1 MVARANSAR
10 IQVCPAVWSGSP
22 SGGPHQDIVHLYV
35 ALAAEH
41 GDHRLGNVGG
51 GENVEHVVGGHA
63 AEGCCDPHAKP
74 RSHDT
79 SRIAWANRMARVGE
93 EFLLECPSC
102 GGDIRLIVFR
112 LFYECETIPGLR
124 TLGNLR
130 LLPTSCPRTRPDL
143 EDPDKPGETLR
154 RRHKIATASFF
165 LDNSVGYADS
175 YNMTLE
181 LKIRRVG
188 NSLGVIIP
196 TEALALLNVRE
207 GDVLFL
213 TEAAEGSVRLS
224 AQCPGFAEKAAI
236 ADDLIQRYRNA
247 FNELAK

>member
-1 MVARANSAR
+1 MTAFTSPRAAGRSLNVAF
-10 IQVCPAVWSGSP
+10 AVLGVACMSSVVAHAV
-22 SGGPHQDIVHLYV
+22 SIDMATVHPGISELPV
-35 ALAAEH
+35 
-41 GDHRLGNVGG
+41 
-51 GENVEHVVGGHA
+51 
-63 AEGCCDPHAKP
+63 
-74 RSHDT
+74 DT
-79 SRIAWANRMARVGE
+79 AG
-93 EFLLECPSC
+93 
-102 GGDIRLIVFR
+102 
-112 LFYECETIPGLR
+112 
-124 TLGNLR
+124 
-130 LLPTSCPRTRPDL
+130 
-143 EDPDKPGETLR
+143 
-154 RRHKIATASFF
+154 
-165 LDNSVGYADS
+165 GYADS

-224 AQCPGFAEKAAI
+224 AQRPGFAEKAAI

>member
-1 MVARANSAR
+1 MEYWQAFIDRDLRSLGRAYFGGSPLPSFSGDLGFGNHKPDAPSFHEPQEIFRLQEAAFIAAAVAAGIAGEPVYATISLPVSHAEWPAFAFLVPSPREDIPPAFAASAR
-10 IQVCPAVWSGSP
+10 YPVQVLVAPPMAVWKMP
-22 SGGPHQDIVHLYV
+22 
-35 ALAAEH
+35 
-41 GDHRLGNVGG
+41 R
-51 GENVEHVVGGHA
+51 ENVPERHPGIGELPV
-63 AEGCCDPHAKP
+63 
-74 RSHDT
+74 DT
-79 SRIAWANRMARVGE
+79 AG
-93 EFLLECPSC
+93 
-102 GGDIRLIVFR
+102 
-112 LFYECETIPGLR
+112 
-124 TLGNLR
+124 
-130 LLPTSCPRTRPDL
+130 
-143 EDPDKPGETLR
+143 
-154 RRHKIATASFF
+154 
-165 LDNSVGYADS
+165 GYADS

-224 AQCPGFAEKAAI
+224 AQRPGFAEKAEI